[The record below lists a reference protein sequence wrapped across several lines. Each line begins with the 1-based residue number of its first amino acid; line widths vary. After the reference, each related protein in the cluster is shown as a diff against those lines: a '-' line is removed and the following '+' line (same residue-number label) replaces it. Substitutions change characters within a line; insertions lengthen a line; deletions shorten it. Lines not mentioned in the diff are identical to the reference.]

1 MYILI
6 IHCRTQE
13 KTTRKLAVLAFPGS
27 GPQAGLNLALEGK
40 VSAEPTDELHFLERS
55 EVLWFFSRRQ
65 PWLSGFPLLSKVL
78 IFFPC
83 F

>member
-40 VSAEPTDELHFLERS
+40 VSAEPTDELHFIERS
-55 EVLWFFSRRQ
+55 EVLSFSSRRS
-65 PWLSGFPLLSKVL
+65 LGLRVLTLL
-78 IFFPC
+78 
-83 F
+83 

>member
-6 IHCRTQE
+6 IHCRAQE

-40 VSAEPTDELHFLERS
+40 VSAEPTDELHFPAAELR
-55 EVLWFFSRRQ
+55 LYFFK
-65 PWLSGFPLLSKVL
+65 LAFPDGEGGPLRGG
-78 IFFPC
+78 
-83 F
+83 